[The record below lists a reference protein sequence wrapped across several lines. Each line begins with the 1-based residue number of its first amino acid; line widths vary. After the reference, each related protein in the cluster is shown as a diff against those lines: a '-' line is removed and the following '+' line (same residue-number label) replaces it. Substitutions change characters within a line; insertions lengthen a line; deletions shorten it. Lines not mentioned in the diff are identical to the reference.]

1 MKTRYIIMLVI
12 IAALVIGAVTGC
24 AASPKSPADE
34 TTLRLTHNR
43 ITMNADTVARVQAVY
58 TGDDVLRWTSSNE
71 KVLTIAPETG
81 ILSAVSPGTAVITCT
96 DGYRNAQCVV
106 TVVEEGDSDVPE
118 ITAGQIQELSG
129 GTNGIGKAQLKVMIR
144 ESG

>member
-24 AASPKSPADE
+24 AASPKSPEDE

-43 ITMNADTVARVQAVY
+43 ITMNADTVARVQVVY
-58 TGDDVLRWTSSNE
+58 TGDDVLRWTSSDE

-81 ILSAVSPGTAVITCT
+81 IISAVSPGTAVITCT

-106 TVVEEGDSDVPE
+106 TVAEEMDIDAPE
-118 ITAGQIQELSG
+118 ITAGQIQELTAGS
-129 GTNGIGKAQLKVMIR
+129 NGIKNAQIKVLFR